1 MDNRDFNQQRNMDG
15 NSNPAGGAGGRY
27 PGPQPDSD
35 KGWPGNEGRPDNEGR
50 PNNEGRQG
58 NGRNR
63 FWAGVLAGALV
74 TAFVGLIVVGM
85 SAGIYIFGKKV
96 LNHQPGTQT
105 EGRAPAISSGA
116 KKPEGVDFGRV
127 TAKMDLIQ
135 QIIGE
140 YFLYEEDADNVED
153 FIYRGML
160 AGLDDPYSVYYSES
174 DYKSPQDSTKG
185 TYSGI
190 GAMIS
195 QNRTTGLCTIVKVF
209 EGSPALEAGMQ
220 PGDIIYKVGETM
232 VASESLDVL
241 VNNYIKGEEGTPVK
255 ITVYRAD
262 KDEYVDLTVK
272 RRKIEVPTVEHR
284 MMDGNIGYIAV
295 SEFDIITVE
304 QFEAAVD
311 ELQKN
316 GMEGLII
323 DLRSNPGGVLDG
335 AVKMADYLLPDDIS
349 KYDKGEGKTLIVYT
363 ADKNEKGDVYT
374 ASDKHELDLPMVILI
389 NGDSAS
395 ASEVFTGAMK
405 DYDRATVVGTTSYG
419 KGIVQN
425 LIPLGDGSAIK
436 ITTAHYYTPSGFDLH
451 GKGIEPDVAVELDEK
466 LKTQAVVKPEED
478 NQIQK
483 AVEVLEGKLGK

>member
-1 MDNRDFNQQRNMDG
+1 MRHKYRLEGTDRRLKLDNRDFDQQRNMDG
-15 NSNPAGGAGGRY
+15 NGNPDGGAG
-27 PGPQPDSD
+27 
-35 KGWPGNEGRPDNEGR
+35 
-50 PNNEGRQG
+50 RQG
-58 NGRNR
+58 IGRNR

-96 LNHQPGTQT
+96 LNHQPGAQT
-105 EGRAPAISSGA
+105 EGRAPAISNGT

-140 YFLYEEDADNVED
+140 YFLYEEDAENVED

-160 AGLDDPYSVYYSES
+160 AGLDDPYSVYYTKS
-174 DYKSPQDSTKG
+174 DYTSLQDSTKG

-220 PGDIIYKVGETM
+220 PGDIIYKVGDTM

-241 VNNYIKGEEGTPVK
+241 VNNYIKGKEGTPVE

-295 SEFDIITVE
+295 SEFDVITVE

-374 ASDKHELDLPMVILI
+374 ASDKHELDLPIVILV

-451 GKGIEPDVAVELDEK
+451 GKGIEPDVEVELDEK

>member
-1 MDNRDFNQQRNMDG
+1 MDNHEYKQQNMNEPGQQPGLPENGYRNGPDNG
-15 NSNPAGGAGGRY
+15 Y
-27 PGPQPDSD
+27 PG
-35 KGWPGNEGRPDNEGR
+35 GVPGNGYPGSGPEA
-50 PNNEGRQG
+50 GRQN

-63 FWAGVLAGALV
+63 FWTGVLAGALV

-96 LNHQPGTQT
+96 MSRQPGTQT
-105 EGRAPAISSGA
+105 EGKAPAISDGS
-116 KKPEGVDFGRV
+116 KEPEGVDFDRLAV
-127 TAKMDLIQ
+127 KMDLIQ
-135 QIIGE
+135 QIINE
-140 YFLYEEDADNVED
+140 YFLYDEDAGKVED

-160 AGLDDPYSVYYSES
+160 AGLDDPYSVYYSET
-174 DYKSPQDSTKG
+174 DYKALQDSTKG

-190 GAMIS
+190 GAMLS

-220 PGDIIYKVGETM
+220 PGDIIYKVGDTL
-232 VASESLDVL
+232 VATESLDVL
-241 VNNYIKGEEGTPVK
+241 VSNYIKGKEGTTVD
-255 ITVYRAD
+255 ITVYRSE
-262 KDEYVDLTVK
+262 KDEYTDLTVK

-284 MMDGNIGYIAV
+284 MMADSIGYIAV
-295 SEFDIITVE
+295 SEFDVVTVE
-304 QFEAAVD
+304 QFKAAID
-311 ELQKN
+311 ELQKD
-316 GMEGLII
+316 GMEGMVI
-323 DLRSNPGGVLDG
+323 DLRSNPGGVLDS
-335 AVKMADYLLPDDIS
+335 AVKMIDYLLPDKLT
-349 KYDKGEGKTLIVYT
+349 KYEKGKGKTLIVYT

-374 ASDKHELDLPMVILI
+374 ASDKHQFDLPLVILI

-405 DYDRATVVGTTSYG
+405 DYGRATVVGTTSYG

-451 GKGIEPDVAVELDEK
+451 GKGIEPDIAVELEEK

-478 NQIQK
+478 NQLQK
-483 AVEVLEGKLGK
+483 AVEVLKEKLPPTPEI

>member
-1 MDNRDFNQQRNMDG
+1 MDNRDFDQQRNMDG
-15 NSNPAGGAGGRY
+15 NGNLDGGA
-27 PGPQPDSD
+27 
-35 KGWPGNEGRPDNEGR
+35 
-50 PNNEGRQG
+50 GRQG

-96 LNHQPGTQT
+96 LNHQPGAQT
-105 EGRAPAISSGA
+105 EGRAPAISNGT

-140 YFLYEEDADNVED
+140 YFLYEEDAENVED

-160 AGLDDPYSVYYSES
+160 AGLDDPYSVYYTKS
-174 DYKSPQDSTKG
+174 DYTSLQDSTKG

-220 PGDIIYKVGETM
+220 PGDIIYKVGDTM

-241 VNNYIKGEEGTPVK
+241 VNNYIKGEEGTPVE

-295 SEFDIITVE
+295 SEFDVITVE

-349 KYDKGEGKTLIVYT
+349 KYDKGEGKTLIVCT

-374 ASDKHELDLPMVILI
+374 ASDKHELDLPIVILV

-451 GKGIEPDVAVELDEK
+451 GKGIEPDVEVELDEK